1 MKNEITK
8 MSVLIG
14 IAFLI
19 FGTWEWIQTPF
30 FIDSTPEI
38 NQIVWNRIHCTI
50 GDIMILFSTY
60 FILMIIRRKY
70 ISISN
75 LNKNDIIILTI
86 MGLSYTV
93 FSEYLNVHIR
103 ESWGYSELM
112 PIVPVLKAGFVPL
125 LQWIIL
131 PSLIFNSSKIFLKG
145 MKLEK

>member
-8 MSVLIG
+8 MAVLIV

-30 FIDSTPEI
+30 FIDSTNEI
-38 NQIVWNRIHCTI
+38 NQIVWNRVHCTM
-50 GDIMILFSTY
+50 GDIMILLSTY
-60 FILMIIRRKY
+60 LILMLIKRRY

-112 PIVPVLKAGFVPL
+112 PIIPVLKAGLIPL
-125 LQWIIL
+125 MQWIIL
-131 PSLIFNSSKIFLKG
+131 PSLILNSSKIFLKG
-145 MKLEK
+145 MKLER

>member
-1 MKNEITK
+1 
-8 MSVLIG
+8 
-14 IAFLI
+14 
-19 FGTWEWIQTPF
+19 
-30 FIDSTPEI
+30 
-38 NQIVWNRIHCTI
+38 
-50 GDIMILFSTY
+50 MILFSTY